1 MTVVLSARELTRHYE
16 VSRGLFKGHAL
27 VRALNGVSFE
37 LEAGKTLAVV
47 GESGCGKSTLARAL
61 TLIEEPSSGSLQIAG
76 TEVNGADK
84 AQRKQL
90 RRDVQMV
97 FQSPYAS
104 LNPRQK
110 IGDQLAEP
118 LLINTSLSKTERRD
132 KVQKMMQQVGL
143 RPEHYQRYPHMF
155 SGGQRQRIALAR
167 AMMLQPKVLVADEPT
182 SALDVSIQAQV
193 LNLFMDLQKEFNT
206 AYVFISHNLAVVRH
220 VADQVLVMYL
230 GRPAE
235 MGPKE
240 DIYEKPLHEDRDQ
253 NDHRDWHPKHPE
265 QNRAHDGSSSREF
278 ELTDNSGRSMQGT
291 RVFFDPTSTVTQ
303 ATTEQGC
310 EACEERT
317 AQQGNEGPDGGPG
330 RNLRCC
336 LGSFLRSLL
345 GLRGILTRL
354 FIDLLDAGLGLG
366 LGQASTLGHQLR
378 QVGAILGSHPAIG
391 SQAADQDPAGHA
403 IGRILAY
410 RDRAVATE

>member
-1 MTVVLSARELTRHYE
+1 MAVVLSARELTRHYE

-76 TEVNGADK
+76 TEVNGASK
-84 AQRKQL
+84 AERKQL

-118 LLINTSLSKTERRD
+118 LLINTSLSKAERRD
-132 KVQKMMQQVGL
+132 KVQKMMEQVGL

-220 VADQVLVMYL
+220 VADHVLVMYL
-230 GRPAE
+230 GRPVE

-240 DIYEKPLHEDRDQ
+240 DIYEKPLH
-253 NDHRDWHPKHPE
+253 PY
-265 QNRAHDGSSSREF
+265 
-278 ELTDNSGRSMQGT
+278 
-291 RVFFDPTSTVTQ
+291 TQ
-303 ATTEQGC
+303 ALLSATPAIHPDPLKPKIRIAGELP
-310 EACEERT
+310 
-317 AQQGNEGPDGGPG
+317 NPLNPPDGCAFHK
-330 RNLRCC
+330 RCPH
-336 LGSFLRSLL
+336 
-345 GLRGILTRL
+345 
-354 FIDLLDAGLGLG
+354 
-366 LGQASTLGHQLR
+366 ASERCAKEVPALR
-378 QVGAILGSHPAIG
+378 QVSTR
-391 SQAADQDPAGHA
+391 Q
-403 IGRILAY
+403 
-410 RDRAVATE
+410 VACHYAEQFL

>member
-1 MTVVLSARELTRHYE
+1 MAVVLSARELTRHYE
-16 VSRGLFKGHAL
+16 VSRGIFKGHAL

-76 TEVNGADK
+76 HEVKGASKD
-84 AQRKQL
+84 QRKQL

-118 LLINTSLSKTERRD
+118 LLINTSLSKTERRE
-132 KVQKMMQQVGL
+132 KVQKMMEQVGL

-240 DIYEKPLHEDRDQ
+240 DIYEKPLH
-253 NDHRDWHPKHPE
+253 PY
-265 QNRAHDGSSSREF
+265 
-278 ELTDNSGRSMQGT
+278 
-291 RVFFDPTSTVTQ
+291 TQ
-303 ATTEQGC
+303 ALLSATPAIHPDPLKPKIRIAGELP
-310 EACEERT
+310 
-317 AQQGNEGPDGGPG
+317 NPLNPPDGCAFHK
-330 RNLRCC
+330 RCPYATDRC
-336 LGSFLRSLL
+336 
-345 GLRGILTRL
+345 
-354 FIDLLDAGLGLG
+354 AKEVP
-366 LGQASTLGHQLR
+366 ALR
-378 QVGAILGSHPAIG
+378 QVSTR
-391 SQAADQDPAGHA
+391 Q
-403 IGRILAY
+403 
-410 RDRAVATE
+410 VACHYAEQFL

>member
-1 MTVVLSARELTRHYE
+1 MTAVLSARDLTRHYQ

-37 LEAGKTLAVV
+37 LEAGQTLAVV

-61 TLIEEPSSGSLQIAG
+61 TLIEEPTAGSLQIAG
-76 TEVNGADK
+76 TEVTGASK
-84 AQRKQL
+84 EQRKQL

-118 LLINTSLSKTERRD
+118 LLINTSLSKQERRER
-132 KVQKMMQQVGL
+132 VQAMMQQVGL

-235 MGPKE
+235 MGPKA
-240 DIYEKPLHEDRDQ
+240 DIYDKPLH
-253 NDHRDWHPKHPE
+253 PY
-265 QNRAHDGSSSREF
+265 
-278 ELTDNSGRSMQGT
+278 
-291 RVFFDPTSTVTQ
+291 TQ
-303 ATTEQGC
+303 ALLSATPAIHPNPLKPKIRIVGELP
-310 EACEERT
+310 
-317 AQQGNEGPDGGPG
+317 NPLNPPDGCAFHK
-330 RNLRCC
+330 RCPYATERC
-336 LGSFLRSLL
+336 SKEVPAF
-345 GLRGILTRL
+345 
-354 FIDLLDAGLGLG
+354 
-366 LGQASTLGHQLR
+366 R
-378 QVGAILGSHPAIG
+378 QVGTR
-391 SQAADQDPAGHA
+391 Q
-403 IGRILAY
+403 
-410 RDRAVATE
+410 VACHYAEQFL

>member
-76 TEVNGADK
+76 TEVKGASK
-84 AQRKQL
+84 AERKQL

-132 KVQKMMQQVGL
+132 KVQKMMEQVGL

-240 DIYEKPLHEDRDQ
+240 DIYEKPLH
-253 NDHRDWHPKHPE
+253 PY
-265 QNRAHDGSSSREF
+265 
-278 ELTDNSGRSMQGT
+278 
-291 RVFFDPTSTVTQ
+291 TQ
-303 ATTEQGC
+303 ALLSATPAIHPDPLKPKIRIAGELP
-310 EACEERT
+310 
-317 AQQGNEGPDGGPG
+317 NPLNPPDGCAFHK
-330 RNLRCC
+330 RCPYATERC
-336 LGSFLRSLL
+336 AKE
-345 GLRGILTRL
+345 IP
-354 FIDLLDAGLGLG
+354 A
-366 LGQASTLGHQLR
+366 LR
-378 QVGAILGSHPAIG
+378 QVGTR
-391 SQAADQDPAGHA
+391 Q
-403 IGRILAY
+403 
-410 RDRAVATE
+410 VACHYAEQFL

>member
-1 MTVVLSARELTRHYE
+1 MAVVLSARELTRHYE

-76 TEVNGADK
+76 TEVKGASK
-84 AQRKQL
+84 SERKQL
-90 RRDVQMV
+90 RRDIQMV

-118 LLINTSLSKTERRD
+118 LLINTSLSKAERRE
-132 KVQKMMQQVGL
+132 KVQKMMEQVGL

-240 DIYEKPLHEDRDQ
+240 DIYERPLH
-253 NDHRDWHPKHPE
+253 PY
-265 QNRAHDGSSSREF
+265 
-278 ELTDNSGRSMQGT
+278 
-291 RVFFDPTSTVTQ
+291 TQ
-303 ATTEQGC
+303 ALLSATPAIHPDPLKPKIRIAGELP
-310 EACEERT
+310 
-317 AQQGNEGPDGGPG
+317 NPLNPPDGCAFHK
-330 RNLRCC
+330 RCPYATERC
-336 LGSFLRSLL
+336 
-345 GLRGILTRL
+345 
-354 FIDLLDAGLGLG
+354 AKEVP
-366 LGQASTLGHQLR
+366 ALR
-378 QVGAILGSHPAIG
+378 QVSTR
-391 SQAADQDPAGHA
+391 Q
-403 IGRILAY
+403 
-410 RDRAVATE
+410 VACHYAEQFL